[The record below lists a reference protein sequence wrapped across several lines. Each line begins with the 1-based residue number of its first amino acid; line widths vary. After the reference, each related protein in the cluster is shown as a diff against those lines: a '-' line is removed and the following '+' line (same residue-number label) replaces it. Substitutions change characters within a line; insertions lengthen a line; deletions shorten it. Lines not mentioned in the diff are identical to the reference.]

1 MPKGIVCPT
10 LGSVSSGASEEG
22 LGVLDLSPNQNPFC
36 DAQWPEPAYRLLQQ
50 HVQTEFGFFS
60 GPGATAW
67 S

>member
-1 MPKGIVCPT
+1 MVLLVLVPVRR
-10 LGSVSSGASEEG
+10 AW
-22 LGVLDLSPNQNPFC
+22 GVLDLSPNQNPFC